1 MFSSNRSFSHS
12 AKPKAGSDQL
22 PELKMAGK
30 TMFSKDELKTLT
42 EKTEPPCVSI
52 FLQTHRSG
60 KEVERD
66 PIRFKNLLRQAQKRL
81 LAAGHRATKVR
92 ELLEPAENKFTK
104 DFFWSHPGG
113 GLAVFLSPS
122 GVWNYA
128 VPMDFRELVVVSDQF
143 HVKPLIPLLTD
154 DGRFYILALSQNQL
168 RLFQGTH
175 YSISE
180 LRLNRIPHSLAQALQ
195 YDDPQR
201 QLQFHTRAPKGK
213 GGQAAAMFHGHG
225 VGVDDRKNRIL
236 RYFQLI
242 DASLHNFLRNAR
254 APLLLAGV
262 KYLFPIYRE
271 ANSYPHLM
279 EEGIEGN
286 VEELSTAELHKRAW
300 KKVRPRFQKAQKE
313 AAAQYLELAGTGR
326 TSNDINQIVEAA
338 CQGCITAVFLASSVQ
353 MWGRVKPDTQM
364 VYWHE
369 KAKAGDRDLLD
380 FIALQALRTDG
391 KVFVVH
397 PDQVPGGAPLAALLR
412 YPL

>member
-1 MFSSNRSFSHS
+1 
-12 AKPKAGSDQL
+12 
-22 PELKMAGK
+22 
-30 TMFSKDELKTLT
+30 
-42 EKTEPPCVSI
+42 
-52 FLQTHRSG
+52 
-60 KEVERD
+60 
-66 PIRFKNLLRQAQKRL
+66 
-81 LAAGHRATKVR
+81 
-92 ELLEPAENKFTK
+92 
-104 DFFWSHPGG
+104 
-113 GLAVFLSPS
+113 
-122 GVWNYA
+122 
-128 VPMDFRELVVVSDQF
+128 
-143 HVKPLIPLLTD
+143 
-154 DGRFYILALSQNQL
+154 
-168 RLFQGTH
+168 
-175 YSISE
+175 
-180 LRLNRIPHSLAQALQ
+180 
-195 YDDPQR
+195 
-201 QLQFHTRAPKGK
+201 
-213 GGQAAAMFHGHG
+213 MFHGHG

-279 EEGIEGN
+279 KEGIGGN

-300 KKVRPRFQKAQKE
+300 KKVRPLFQKAQKE

-338 CQGCITAVFLASSVQ
+338 RQGCITAVFLASSVQ

-380 FIALQALRTDG
+380 FIALQALLTDG